1 MIVPRRP
8 FGPVVITLASIA
20 VMAGLG
26 PLAPAVADVATQF
39 PGLSSG
45 KVTALIDGEP
55 FSSSV
60 TIAMMDEGK
69 LILSSLS
76 NSVQIQIS
84 NAKVGTFEFEL
95 DDDGGLIDVIVGLK
109 TDDDR
114 YVMPVTGSLTIE
126 SLSGS
131 AASGRFEFDG
141 KDLDTEAA
149 VKVTNGR
156 FEATLLGG

>member
-1 MIVPRRP
+1 MVVLLDVVMPRSTE
-8 FGPVVITLASIA
+8 G
-20 VMAGLG
+20 
-26 PLAPAVADVATQF
+26 TQF

-55 FSSSV
+55 FSSTV

-95 DDDGGLIDVIVGLK
+95 DEDGGLK

-114 YVMPVTGSLTIE
+114 YVTPVTGSLTIE